1 MKFDKTVGR
10 RTAALL
16 IQRLTGLTIYMA
28 VSGFLNINKLPGLTS
43 HDVVARARRGL
54 GIKKIGHAG
63 TLDPLADG
71 VLVLC
76 LGSATRLSE
85 YVMQSSKRYRARVH
99 LGVVTDTYDA
109 EGRILRQQ
117 DASHVTRADVE
128 QALAHFWGEIE
139 QVPPMYSAIKQGGRK
154 LYELAR
160 AGEEVERPARRVTI
174 SALTVSEWQPPEF
187 TLEVTCSAGTYIRSL
202 AYDLGERLGVGAH
215 LSGLTRTASGAF
227 TLDQAVTLD
236 MLLSSD
242 IWLQYLI
249 APQAA
254 LADWPVVQLDA
265 AALEHLR
272 YGRAIPAA
280 GAAAGLA
287 FAYGPDGDLL
297 AVVEGDGGLW
307 RPHKVFLSE

>member
-1 MKFDKTVGR
+1 
-10 RTAALL
+10 
-16 IQRLTGLTIYMA
+16 MA
-28 VSGFLNINKLPGLTS
+28 VSGFLNINKPTGLTS

-85 YVMQSSKRYRARVH
+85 YVMQSSKRYRARVR

-109 EGRILRQQ
+109 EGHILREQE
-117 DASHVTRADVE
+117 AGHITHAEVE
-128 QALAHFWGEIE
+128 QALARFLGDIE

-160 AGEEVERPARRVTI
+160 AGEEVERQPRRVTI
-174 SALTVSEWQPPEF
+174 SSLIISAWQPPEV
-187 TLEVTCSAGTYIRSL
+187 TLDVICSAGTYVRSL

-215 LSGLTRTASGAF
+215 LSGLTRTASGGF
-227 TLDQAVTLD
+227 TLDQAVPLDTLLEEAARD
-236 MLLSSD
+236 T
-242 IWLQYLI
+242 WLQYVVT
-249 APQAA
+249 PPVA
-254 LADWPVVQLDA
+254 LAGWPSVHLDA
-265 AALEHLR
+265 AALEHIR
-272 YGRAIPAA
+272 HGRAVPAA

-287 FAYGPDGDLL
+287 FAYGPDGQLR
-297 AVVEGDGGLW
+297 AVVEGQGGLW
-307 RPHKVFLSE
+307 RPHKVFLDNE